1 MITKILN
8 WFKGE
13 IETPYYVF
21 NLSHC
26 NCIGPIRYSKVAPRL
41 ILYYFRLYFIG
52 GQIIEISKEIF
63 LETQEQ
69 EIFYSTI
76 LNPDPDMSY
85 LRQLLLNNLGHT
97 YVPIYNSIHL
107 KDKIDINL
115 EKKLNNGKETKITRS

>member
-1 MITKILN
+1 MMTTITKLLN
-8 WFKGE
+8 WFKEE

-21 NLSHC
+21 NLSQC
-26 NCIGPIRYSKVAPRL
+26 NCIGPIRYSKIAPRL
-41 ILYYFRLYFIG
+41 ILYYFRIYFIG
-52 GQIIEISKEIF
+52 GQVIEISKEIY

-69 EIFYSTI
+69 EVFNSTI
-76 LNPDPDMSY
+76 LLNTDQDMSC

-115 EKKLNNGKETKITRS
+115 EKKIE